1 MEEKTKI
8 LKNCLEN
15 ETLLFLQHDPYNEL
29 VSLTNT
35 DKGVRLEN
43 SSSLNDFFFVM
54 KPLKGNKNVEVL
66 FSSGKR
72 VSSSFLHC
80 VYLLNKE
87 DSRFVVSV
95 PKKNFS
101 LAVDRNKIKRFL
113 REAVRKHSKEV
124 LSFGGGW
131 FMFIYSSD
139 KVVSFLD
146 IEKDFKLLVKNI
158 S

>member
-1 MEEKTKI
+1 
-8 LKNCLEN
+8 
-15 ETLLFLQHDPYNEL
+15 
-29 VSLTNT
+29 
-35 DKGVRLEN
+35 
-43 SSSLNDFFFVM
+43 M

-101 LAVDRNKIKRFL
+101 LAVDRNKIKRLL
-113 REAVRKHSKEV
+113 REIIRKNTV
-124 LSFGGGW
+124 GLGINGGW
-131 FMFIYSSD
+131 FLFVYSYD
-139 KVVSFLD
+139 KILPILD
-146 IEKDFKLLVKNI
+146 IEKDFLSLLKKTI
-158 S
+158 

>member
-1 MEEKTKI
+1 
-8 LKNCLEN
+8 
-15 ETLLFLQHDPYNEL
+15 
-29 VSLTNT
+29 
-35 DKGVRLEN
+35 
-43 SSSLNDFFFVM
+43 M

-95 PKKNFS
+95 PKKKNAFFT

-146 IEKDFKLLVKNI
+146 IEKDLKLLVKNI

>member
-1 MEEKTKI
+1 M
-8 LKNCLEN
+8 
-15 ETLLFLQHDPYNEL
+15 
-29 VSLTNT
+29 
-35 DKGVRLEN
+35 
-43 SSSLNDFFFVM
+43 M

-101 LAVDRNKIKRFL
+101 LAVDRNKINAFFVRLLENTQKRCC
-113 REAVRKHSKEV
+113 
-124 LSFGGGW
+124 
-131 FMFIYSSD
+131 
-139 KVVSFLD
+139 
-146 IEKDFKLLVKNI
+146 LLVGVGLCLFILLTKLFLFWILKKTLNFLLKT
-158 S
+158 SPSFNLVQ

>member
-1 MEEKTKI
+1 MI
-8 LKNCLEN
+8 
-15 ETLLFLQHDPYNEL
+15 
-29 VSLTNT
+29 
-35 DKGVRLEN
+35 
-43 SSSLNDFFFVM
+43 FFMM

-80 VYLLNKE
+80 VLPFKQG
-87 DSRFVVSV
+87 RFSFCCVCS
-95 PKKNFS
+95 KKNFS

>member
-1 MEEKTKI
+1 
-8 LKNCLEN
+8 
-15 ETLLFLQHDPYNEL
+15 
-29 VSLTNT
+29 
-35 DKGVRLEN
+35 
-43 SSSLNDFFFVM
+43 M

-101 LAVDRNKIKRFL
+101 LAVDRNKIKRQL
-113 REAVRKHSKEV
+113 REIIRKNKDLFINNGFGWYMIIFNHS
-124 LSFGGGW
+124 SFVG
-131 FMFIYSSD
+131 FDS
-139 KVVSFLD
+139 LN
-146 IEKDFKLLVKNI
+146 KDVCSLF
-158 S
+158 

>member
-1 MEEKTKI
+1 
-8 LKNCLEN
+8 
-15 ETLLFLQHDPYNEL
+15 
-29 VSLTNT
+29 
-35 DKGVRLEN
+35 
-43 SSSLNDFFFVM
+43 M
-54 KPLKGNKNVEVL
+54 KPLKGDINIEVL
-66 FSSGKR
+66 FDSGKR
-72 VSSSFLHC
+72 VSSSFLNC

-101 LAVDRNKIKRFL
+101 LAVDRNRLKRIL
-113 REAVRKHSKEV
+113 REAVRKHSKEI

-146 IEKDFKLLVKNI
+146 IEKDFLSLLKKLFD
-158 S
+158 

>member
-1 MEEKTKI
+1 
-8 LKNCLEN
+8 
-15 ETLLFLQHDPYNEL
+15 
-29 VSLTNT
+29 
-35 DKGVRLEN
+35 
-43 SSSLNDFFFVM
+43 M

-101 LAVDRNKIKRFL
+101 LAVDRNKIKRQL
-113 REAVRKHSKEV
+113 REILRKNVGVFKKNGFGWYMIIYTHS
-124 LSFGGGW
+124 SF
-131 FMFIYSSD
+131 
-139 KVVSFLD
+139 V
-146 IEKDFKLLVKNI
+146 DFEDLNRDVCSLF
-158 S
+158 